1 MEINTEFRL
10 NIKQTNAIEHINSG
24 KNIFLTGGTGVGKT
38 AVLKYFIRMNKHIK
52 NIAITSTTGT
62 SAILLN
68 GSTLHSYL
76 GIGLG
81 TGSSGSITTKINKKK
96 YLKERWKNMDVL
108 IIDEVSMLSAEL
120 FDKLEEIARSVRK
133 NKLPFGGIQLILSGD
148 FTQLKPI
155 DSDKFCFES
164 ESWNFIIQEII
175 YLTEIIRQNNKLF
188 QECLNDIRLANITP
202 KTQNIINKR
211 VGIELENEFGIIPTE
226 LYAKNDIVNSIN
238 KTSLKNLAKEGNIIY
253 EYNLEF
259 EIYKNSENQTS
270 DISKLREKYLK
281 SVPAMEKLE
290 ICKGCQVML
299 LYNLDIENKLINGS
313 RGIVI
318 DFVDDI
324 PIVKFLNG
332 IERLIDYTIWEIE
345 ESDTKIASIT
355 QIPLKLGYAFSIH
368 KIQGCSLD
376 FAIMDLSEIFDYGM
390 AYVALSRLRNL
401 DGLSIISIDWNKIKI
416 HPKAKIFYENLLSK

>member
-1 MEINTEFRL
+1 METNNNEFRL
-10 NIKQTNAIEHINSG
+10 NKQQIEAVEYMTQG
-24 KNIFLTGGTGVGKT
+24 KNIFLTGGAGVGKT
-38 AVLKYFIRMNKHIK
+38 AVLKFFFKMNKHLK
-52 NIAITSTTGT
+52 KIAITSTTGT

-68 GSTLHSYL
+68 GSTLHSFL

-81 TGSSGSITTKINKKK
+81 TASVGSICTKITKKK
-96 YLKERWKNMDVL
+96 YLRERWKEMEVL
-108 IIDEVSMLSAEL
+108 VIDEISMLSAEL
-120 FDKLEEIARSVRK
+120 FDKLEEIARIVRK
-133 NKLPFGGIQLILSGD
+133 SKLPFGGIQLLLSGD
-148 FTQLKPI
+148 FTQLRPI
-155 DSDKFCFES
+155 DSDNFCFEAD
-164 ESWNFIIQEII
+164 SWNFVIQKIV

-188 QECLNDIRLANITP
+188 QECLKEIRLAQISA
-202 KTQNIINKR
+202 KTQHVINKR
-211 VGIELENEFGIIPTE
+211 VGVQLENEHGIIPTE

-238 KTSLKNLAKEGNIIY
+238 KTSLKNLSKEGNLIY
-253 EYNLEF
+253 EYDLEF
-259 EIYKNSENQTS
+259 ELYKNTS
-270 DISKLREKYLK
+270 NAYSDVGSLREKYLK

-290 ICKGCQVML
+290 LCKGCQVML

-313 RGIVI
+313 RGIVK

-332 IERLIDYTIWEIE
+332 IERLIDWNIWEIE

-376 FAIMDLSEIFDYGM
+376 LAIMDLSEIFDYGM

-401 DGLSIISIDWNKIKI
+401 EGLSIISIDWNKIKI
-416 HPKAKIFYENLLSK
+416 HPKAKIFYEQLS